1 MSREPI
7 QVSHISKEF
16 LLGDILEYYTLRDH
30 IVDVSKR
37 IFNITTNTG
46 KPRSFWALK
55 DVSFKVERGEVL
67 GLIGKNGSG
76 KSTLLKI
83 LARIVSPTSG
93 KATITGK
100 VASILEVGTGFHP
113 ELSGRENIFLSG
125 AILGMKKRE
134 IESKFDKI
142 VEFADIGEFLDTPTK
157 RYSSGMQVRLA
168 FSVAANLDADIL
180 LVDEVLAVG
189 DISFQKKS
197 LQKMRSITKD
207 EGRTVVF
214 VSHSMPAVS
223 SLCSKVLL
231 LDRGKIVD
239 FGKTDKIIS
248 EYITKS
254 NNEVVEPMNLVKGRG
269 GSGRIRVTDFF
280 ILDKQGKKV
289 KSLQTGKDFSLV
301 FKYICPD
308 SRPQHD
314 VDFSFAIR
322 TMLDQNLFLHYTSYT
337 NQSLKKCKNKGSFIF
352 DIMKLP
358 LAAGTYKLS
367 FRGTVGGIEAD
378 HVDQAL
384 NIIVENGDFYGTG
397 FQISQQHSPIYV
409 DGRWRFE

>member
-1 MSREPI
+1 MSKELI
-7 QVSHISKEF
+7 QANHISKEF
-16 LLGDILEYYTLRDH
+16 ILGDLLEYYTLRDH
-30 IVDVSKR
+30 IVDTSKR
-37 IFNITTNTG
+37 IFNISTNSG

-55 DVSFKVERGEVL
+55 NVTFKVERGEVL

-93 KATITGK
+93 SATISGR

-142 VEFADIGEFLDTPTK
+142 VEFADIGKFLDTPTK

-231 LDRGKIVD
+231 LDRGEIVD
-239 FGKTDKIIS
+239 FGKTDKVVS
-248 EYITKS
+248 EYITKT
-254 NNEVVEPMNLVKGRG
+254 NDEVTEPMNLINGRG
-269 GSGRIRVTDFF
+269 GNGKIRITDFF
-280 ILDKQGKKV
+280 ILDRRGKKV
-289 KSLQTGKDFSLV
+289 KTLQTGKDFSLV
-301 FKYICPD
+301 FKYVCPNN
-308 SRPQHD
+308 RPQND

-337 NQSLKKCKNKGSFIF
+337 NQLLKRSKTSGSFIF
-352 DIMKLP
+352 DITKLP

-367 FRGTVGGIEAD
+367 FRGTVGGTEAD

-384 NIIVENGDFYGTG
+384 NINVENGDFYGTG
-397 FQISQQHSPIYV
+397 FLISQQHSPIYV
-409 DGRWRFE
+409 SGKWRFE